1 MKKSEYSLYAVY
13 DHTGIAR
20 HLERQAEKGWM
31 LERMGFFWTYRAC
44 APQKLHFAV
53 TYVKDE
59 YDNQDRFADLC
70 AAAGWEET
78 TRKGAMMVFHTTQED
93 PVPLETDPLVQV
105 ENIHRCMHSNLIW
118 NAVWLLHI
126 FCLYLPRVLRTFTSP
141 DQAFGGAIAAFSLL
155 IAVLLISIPALDLW
169 LYFSWYLRARAA
181 ARQEDRFL
189 PTYSLR
195 GWKGVQLFFLALYII
210 LCSSATSYLF
220 AVAAALVIA
229 ILSMALKSRM
239 TERMRRR
246 GVGDGRWK
254 IFHGAATL
262 LPVLLISGIFAL
274 VAYNNYQ
281 FQEKWGIND
290 FQRKIEGKEL
300 PLTISEITSWPDED
314 YLTQTSRKT
323 VGAKTTYSYI
333 QKAKFWV
340 KLEEGQ
346 PSSLSYAITQGSP
359 NTIEKHM
366 KSVLSDGTWTAV
378 EGDWGGTDS
387 YYAVSGNH
395 HLYLSAFGTRAI
407 RAEFSWEPTQ
417 EELSAAF
424 EELLND

>member
-13 DHTGIAR
+13 DHSGISC

-31 LERMGFFWTYRAC
+31 LERTGFFWTYRAC
-44 APQKLHFAV
+44 APQKLRFAV

-78 TRKGAMMVFHTTQED
+78 ARKGAMMVFHTAQSD

-105 ENIHRCMHSNLIW
+105 ENIHRCMRSNLVW

-126 FCLYLPRVLRTFTSP
+126 LCRYLPRVLRAFS
-141 DQAFGGAIAAFSLL
+141 DQTFGGAVAVFTLL
-155 IAVLLISIPALDLW
+155 IAALLISIPLLHLV
-169 LYFSWYLRARAA
+169 LYFSWYLRARTA

-195 GWKGVQLFFLALYII
+195 GWKAFQLFFLALYIV
-210 LCSSATSYLF
+210 LFASSTSYLF
-220 AVAAALVIA
+220 AIAATLVIA
-229 ILSMALKSRM
+229 ILFTALKSRV

-246 GVGDGRWK
+246 GVGEGRWK
-254 IFHGAATL
+254 IFHCVTALFPIL
-262 LPVLLISGIFAL
+262 LVTGVFSL

-314 YLTQTSRKT
+314 YLTQASRKN

-346 PSSLSYAITQGSP
+346 PSSLSYAITQGSA

-366 KSVLSDGTWTAV
+366 ETVLSDGSWTAV

-387 YYAVSGNH
+387 YHAVSGNH
-395 HLYLSAFGTRAI
+395 HLYLSSFGTRAI
-407 RAEFSWEPTQ
+407 RAEFSWKPTE